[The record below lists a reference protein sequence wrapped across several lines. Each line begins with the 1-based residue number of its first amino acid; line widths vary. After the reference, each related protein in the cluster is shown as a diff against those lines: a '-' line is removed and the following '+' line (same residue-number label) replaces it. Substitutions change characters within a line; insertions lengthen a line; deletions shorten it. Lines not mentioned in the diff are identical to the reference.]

1 MFNISREITRL
12 IKIIAIAIA
21 IITTQI
27 ALSHGNEQD
36 LVDGVLNSPQY
47 KNFLKQA
54 DTITNS
60 NSKQIAKYS
69 NDAELKTVIS
79 NKEKQIFNK
88 AFGDAM
94 KGKKNTAPQ
103 SNIMVFISLSMPKE
117 SLQNYY
123 VEAKQ
128 FNTTLLIRGFID
140 DSLSK
145 TVSYFKTA
153 QDEGVM
159 VQVDPHSFEKFNI
172 TQVPTII
179 IKDGKCLPNTS
190 CAYDKITGNVSLR
203 YALEKIEREGEFG
216 KRQASK
222 TLQGGSR

>member
-1 MFNISREITRL
+1 MFNILKKITGFIR
-12 IKIIAIAIA
+12 IITIAIV
-21 IITTQI
+21 IITAQI
-27 ALSHGNEQD
+27 TPSHSNEQG
-36 LVDGVLNSPQY
+36 LIDGVLNSTRY
-47 KNFLKQA
+47 KNFLNQSDK
-54 DTITNS
+54 IINS

-69 NDAELKTVIS
+69 NDAELKTIIS

-94 KGKKNTAPQ
+94 KGKKNQAPQ

-123 VEAKQ
+123 IEAKK
-128 FNTTLLIRGFID
+128 FNATLMIRGFID

-145 TVSYFKTA
+145 TVAYFKAA

-172 TQVPTII
+172 VQVPTII
-179 IKDGKCLPNTS
+179 VKDGNCLLNTS

-222 TLQGGSR
+222 TLQGGNS